1 MVINQRVITNISL
14 MLGTGH
20 DGRKESAGKVLTNTQ
35 MLRRLATDPR
45 DAEALISVYEHY
57 EREIRA
63 AAIGC
68 FGNKRGLYE
77 QAVNNILV
85 AIGRQAGS
93 YDSHSMDAGEWVRQC
108 ADAKARRL
116 REALDKAVSKNLRTR
131 RAM

>member
-14 MLGTGH
+14 MLGAGR
-20 DGRKESAGKVLTNTQ
+20 DGRKRSPGKVLTNTQ

-45 DAEALISVYEHY
+45 DAEVLISVYERY

-63 AAIGC
+63 AAISC

-85 AIGRQAGS
+85 AIGRQACS
-93 YDSHSMDAGEWVRQC
+93 YDSQSMEAGEWVRHC
-108 ADAKARRL
+108 ADSEARRL
-116 REALDKAVSKNLRTR
+116 HEALDTGHSRGGRTKRAV
-131 RAM
+131 